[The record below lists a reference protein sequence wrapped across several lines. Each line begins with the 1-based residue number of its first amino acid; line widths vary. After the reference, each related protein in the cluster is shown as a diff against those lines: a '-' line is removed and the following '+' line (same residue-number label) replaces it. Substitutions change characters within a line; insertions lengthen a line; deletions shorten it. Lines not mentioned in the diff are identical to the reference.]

1 MEINSIPEDRVSNQN
16 IIPQDPVKQ
25 DQAPESA
32 DSSEFDL
39 NKIFNPQPEPE
50 DEQASVEKS
59 KNSFWQQRLSPNWDA
74 ENTTFE
80 NVKLNYPHWFNI
92 ATVGLH
98 SLGGTLPSI
107 PFIPK
112 NLSLGFRNIAESF
125 SRWCVPFSKLH
136 NCIEALQGKRLYE
149 AIARLPSLLIPILR
163 LPFHNFQL
171 AYGLGSGI
179 NVVHEHIKSRVGGLS
194 SDNSLLENAQK
205 INKGF
210 VHAVRDLIYGGDHVE
225 TNERA
230 KLGLTLGGGAAMILG
245 AVPTLL
251 FDKNGLNDTFAR
263 IFGSIRSLGGLL
275 GDLSIT
281 IFPSHEMPELR
292 KKEPIIGS
300 LYLVPTFMDFAQRW
314 MQQEEETNSIFNH
327 IKTALNTIA
336 ELIWT
341 HFSTIENQRAK
352 EQARAQASTETVNK
366 VQNDQWL
373 EQAHVQPEAS
383 ALAA

>member
-1 MEINSIPEDRVSNQN
+1 MEISPVVNNRVSNLIKPTQELQQN
-16 IIPQDPVKQ
+16 EVQNLVETKTVNNLSEILDTTEKPLSTK
-25 DQAPESA
+25 ESTSA
-32 DSSEFDL
+32 
-39 NKIFNPQPEPE
+39 
-50 DEQASVEKS
+50 
-59 KNSFWQQRLSPNWDA
+59 NSFLIQNLVPNWD
-74 ENTTFE
+74 EKNTTFE
-80 NVKLNYPHWFNI
+80 NIKLNYPHWFNI

-98 SLGGTLPSI
+98 ALGGTLPSM

-112 NLSLGFRNIAESF
+112 SVGLGFRNLAENF
-125 SRWCVPFSKLH
+125 SRWCIPFSKLH
-136 NCIEALQGKRLYE
+136 NSIEALQGKRLYE
-149 AIARLPSLLIPILR
+149 AVARLVPSLLIPLLR

-179 NVVHEHIKSRVGGLS
+179 NVVHEHIKSRVGKL
-194 SDNSLLENAQK
+194 NAED
-205 INKGF
+205 GF
-210 VHAVRDLIYGGDHVE
+210 VTNNKKIQDGLFHAIKDLFNGGDHVS
-225 TNERA
+225 TKERA

-251 FDKNGLNDTFAR
+251 FDRNGLNDGFAR

-281 IFPSHEMPELR
+281 LFPSHEIPELR

-314 MQQEEETNSIFNH
+314 MKQDEETNSIFNH
-327 IKTALNTIA
+327 VKTALNTIA

-352 EQARAQASTETVNK
+352 ESAAEKITKAKTQDATWLKSAHNASYAQVA
-366 VQNDQWL
+366 
-373 EQAHVQPEAS
+373 
-383 ALAA
+383 